1 MGFYF
6 VVEDLLEGCSI
17 TSLTEAGKISG
28 WQPLGSISTLPIP
41 I

>member
-1 MGFYF
+1 MGFYI
-6 VVEDLLEGCSI
+6 VVQDLLEGCSV

-28 WQPLGSISTLPIP
+28 RQPLSSVSKLLIP